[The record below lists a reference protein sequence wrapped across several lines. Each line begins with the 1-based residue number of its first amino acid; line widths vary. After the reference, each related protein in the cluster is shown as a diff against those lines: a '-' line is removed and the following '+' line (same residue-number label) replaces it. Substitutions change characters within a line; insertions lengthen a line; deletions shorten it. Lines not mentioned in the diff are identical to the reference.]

1 MAWILLQIDPSQTDA
16 PTEEKLTI
24 LELLIKGGW
33 IMVPLIALAV
43 VAVFIFFE
51 RYFAIR
57 KAAREDA
64 NFMNR
69 IRDNVVNGNIEGAL
83 EFCRKTQTPI
93 ARMLE
98 KGISRIGNPLKDI
111 NTSIENAGN
120 LEVYKMEKNLPTLA
134 TISGAAPM
142 IGFLGTVTG
151 MIKAFYN
158 LSKSGNNVD
167 PSLLAGGIY
176 EAMITTATGLAIGI
190 IAFVGYNVLSS
201 MVEKVVFKMEA
212 RTVEF
217 IDILNEPA

>member
-1 MAWILLQIDPSQTDA
+1 MLP
-16 PTEEKLTI
+16 
-24 LELLIKGGW
+24 LLI
-33 IMVPLIALAV
+33 LAV
-43 VAVFIFFE
+43 LAVFIFFE
-51 RYFAIR
+51 RYFAIK

-69 IRDNVVNGNIEGAL
+69 IRDNVVNGNLEGAL

-120 LEVYKMEKNLPTLA
+120 LEVYKMEKNLSTLA

-151 MIKAFYN
+151 MIRAFYN

-167 PSLLAGGIY
+167 PGLLAGGIY

-190 IAFVGYNVLSS
+190 IAFVSYNVLSS
-201 MVEKVVFKMEA
+201 MVQKVVFKMEA

>member
-1 MAWILLQIDPSQTDA
+1 MFRILLQTDTTQVQ
-16 PTEEKLTI
+16 PTEEKLSI
-24 LELLIKGGW
+24 LELLVKGGW
-33 IMVPLIALAV
+33 VMLPLLILAV
-43 VAVFIFFE
+43 LAVFIFFE
-51 RYFAIR
+51 RYFAIK

-69 IRDNVVNGNIEGAL
+69 IRDNVVNGNLEGAL

-120 LEVYKMEKNLPTLA
+120 LEVYKMEKNLSTLA

-151 MIKAFYN
+151 MIRAFYN

-167 PSLLAGGIY
+167 PGLLAGGIY

-190 IAFVGYNVLSS
+190 IAFVSYNVLSS
-201 MVEKVVFKMEA
+201 MVQKVVFKMEA

>member
-1 MAWILLQIDPSQTDA
+1 MLP
-16 PTEEKLTI
+16 
-24 LELLIKGGW
+24 LLI
-33 IMVPLIALAV
+33 LAV
-43 VAVFIFFE
+43 LAVYIFFE
-51 RYFAIR
+51 RYFAIK
-57 KAAREDA
+57 KASREDA

-69 IRDNVVNGNIEGAL
+69 IRDNVVDGNIDGAL

-151 MIKAFYN
+151 MIRAFYN

-167 PSLLAGGIY
+167 PGLLAGGIY

-190 IAFVGYNVLSS
+190 VAFVSYNVLTS
-201 MVEKVVFKMEA
+201 MVQKVIFKMEA